1 MGVSPFTVRVCPYLP
16 LLFCASSMCVPCFCL
31 SVPCVCWFLSLYVV
45 FVSLFG
51 CAGSVCFLYVCSGVL
66 VSSLGVYV
74 SWYLCVLCVGGLV
87 FVSGLCVLF
96 PVVCGVLLDVFC
108 VYVLCS
114 CFLCGWSCLGL
125 RVCVWCIGCWVIWC
139 ACVSWVFCVCV
150 WVAYCVVCALCVCS
164 FIGCAVCFMCG
175 VVSLLVCCAWC
186 FGCWSLPVWLWWVSG
201 FGRVLFFWVL
211 AWFCFLVGCW
221 GFVFCWAVVC
231 WFDWWFVFV
240 GCLGGFCVLGVGGC
254 VLFFWS
260 YIICVDCGGALR
272 VSACVGFLFG
282 VTACFLGVCS

>member
-1 MGVSPFTVRVCPYLP
+1 MGVSPFTARVCPYLP

-31 SVPCVCWFLSLYVV
+31 SVPCVLVPFFVCGLCFSVWVCWVCVLLFL
-45 FVSLFG
+45 
-51 CAGSVCFLYVCSGVL
+51 CSGVL

-74 SWYLCVLCVGGLV
+74 SWYLCALCIGGLV

-96 PVVCGVLLDVFC
+96 PVVCGVLLGYLVC
-108 VYVLCS
+108 VRLLGVLCM
-114 CFLCGWSCLGL
+114 CLGCL
-125 RVCVWCIGCWVIWC
+125 LYGVCLMCVPLYWVC
-139 ACVSWVFCVCV
+139 P
-150 WVAYCVVCALCVCS
+150 
-164 FIGCAVCFMCG
+164 FIGCAVRFMCG

-201 FGRVLFFWVL
+201 FGRVLFFVFGFWL
-211 AWFCFLVGCW
+211 
-221 GFVFCWAVVC
+221 GFVFWLVAGVLFFGGWLCAALVGGLFLLVVWVVFVC
-231 WFDWWFVFV
+231 WGWWVASY
-240 GCLGGFCVLGVGGC
+240 
-254 VLFFWS
+254 FFWS

>member
-31 SVPCVCWFLSLYVV
+31 SVPCVCVLVPFFVCGLCFSVWVCWVCVLLFL
-45 FVSLFG
+45 
-51 CAGSVCFLYVCSGVL
+51 CSGVL

-87 FVSGLCVLF
+87 FVFGLCVLF

-108 VYVLCS
+108 VCVLCS

-125 RVCVWCIGCWVIWC
+125 RVSLGCSVYVSVLLIVWCVLYVC
-139 ACVSWVFCVCV
+139 APLLGVL
-150 WVAYCVVCALCVCS
+150 CALCVAWCLYW
-164 FIGCAVCFMCG
+164 FVVFGVLVVGLCLCGCGGFRG
-175 VVSLLVCCAWC
+175 LGVCC
-186 FGCWSLPVWLWWVSG
+186 FLFLG
-201 FGRVLFFWVL
+201 FGLVLFFGWL
-211 AWFCFLVGCW
+211 LGFCFLLGGGVLVWLVVC
-221 GFVFCWAVVC
+221 FCWLFG
-231 WFDWWFVFV
+231 WFL
-240 GCLGGFCVLGVGGC
+240 CVGGGW
-254 VLFFWS
+254 LRLIFWS

>member
-1 MGVSPFTVRVCPYLP
+1 MGVSPFTVRVYPYLP

-31 SVPCVCWFLSLYVV
+31 SVPCVLVPFFVCGLCFSVWVCWVCVLLFL
-45 FVSLFG
+45 
-51 CAGSVCFLYVCSGVL
+51 CSGVL

-87 FVSGLCVLF
+87 F
-96 PVVCGVLLDVFC
+96 

-150 WVAYCVVCALCVCS
+150 CVAYCVVCALCVCS

-175 VVSLLVCCAWC
+175 VVSLLVCCVWC

-201 FGRVLFFWVL
+201 FGRVLFFVFGFWL
-211 AWFCFLVGCW
+211 
-221 GFVFCWAVVC
+221 GFVFWLVA
-231 WFDWWFVFV
+231 
-240 GCLGGFCVLGVGGC
+240 G
-254 VLFFWS
+254 VLFFVGRWCAGLVGGLFLLVVWVVFVCWGWVVAS
-260 YIICVDCGGALR
+260 YFFGAILF
-272 VSACVGFLFG
+272 VLIVVGLSGFLLASAFCL
-282 VTACFLGVCS
+282 VLQPVF

>member
-1 MGVSPFTVRVCPYLP
+1 MGVSPFTVRVLVPFFVCGLCFSVWVCWVCV
-16 LLFCASSMCVPCFCL
+16 LLFL
-31 SVPCVCWFLSLYVV
+31 
-45 FVSLFG
+45 
-51 CAGSVCFLYVCSGVL
+51 CSGVL

-150 WVAYCVVCALCVCS
+150 WVAYCMVCALCVCS

-201 FGRVLFFWVL
+201 FGRVLFFVFGFWL
-211 AWFCFLVGCW
+211 
-221 GFVFCWAVVC
+221 GFVFWLVA
-231 WFDWWFVFV
+231 
-240 GCLGGFCVLGVGGC
+240 G
-254 VLFFWS
+254 VLFFVGRWCAGLVGGLFLLVVWVVFVCWGWWVAS
-260 YIICVDCGGALR
+260 YFLGAILF
-272 VSACVGFLFG
+272 VLIVVGLSGFLLASAFCL
-282 VTACFLGVCS
+282 VLQPVF